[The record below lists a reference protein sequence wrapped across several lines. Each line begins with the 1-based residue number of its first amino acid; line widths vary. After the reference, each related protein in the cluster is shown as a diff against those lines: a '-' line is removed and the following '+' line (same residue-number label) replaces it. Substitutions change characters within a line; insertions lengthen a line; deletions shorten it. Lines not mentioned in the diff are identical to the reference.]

1 MLDEVGIADPAR
13 RMTQYPFELSGGM
26 CQRVM
31 IAIALICR
39 PRLLI
44 ADEPTTALDVTI
56 QAQILALIKRLRRET
71 GTGLLLITHDMGVV
85 ADMADR
91 ISVMYAGRVV
101 EEGDVFALF
110 RRQHHPYTRLL
121 LKSLPSIDAR
131 AARALQHDRGRGAGP
146 ALLADGLPLQ
156 PALPARR
163 RHLPHRGARCSRRS
177 RRPSARPAGTS
188 IASRSWTPD
197 EPAAAQDHRPEGA
210 LSDPPRRVPAA
221 DRRREGGR
229 WRQLRDPGGRD
240 LRAGR
245 RKRLR
250 QVDHRLCDAR
260 HRHGDRRAG
269 RFSRR
274 RPDAARSRGACATRN
289 ATCRSSS
296 RIRIPRSIR
305 R

>member
-1 MLDEVGIADPAR
+1 MLEEVGIADPAR
-13 RMTQYPFELSGGM
+13 RMPQYPFELSGGM

-121 LKSLPSIDAR
+121 LEKPAVDRHAAAR
-131 AARALQHDRGRGAGP
+131 AAEHDRGRGAGP
-146 ALLADGLPLQ
+146 ALLAAGLPLQ

-163 RHLPHRGARCSRRS
+163 RHLPHRGARARARRAE
-177 RRPSARPAGTS
+177 RSARPAGTS
-188 IASRSWTPD
+188 IAS
-197 EPAAAQDHRPEGA
+197 PE
-210 LSDPPRRVPAA
+210 L
-221 DRRREGGR
+221 
-229 WRQLRDPGGRD
+229 
-240 LRAGR
+240 
-245 RKRLR
+245 
-250 QVDHRLCDAR
+250 DAR
-260 HRHGDRRAG
+260 
-269 RFSRR
+269 
-274 RPDAARSRGACATRN
+274 
-289 ATCRSSS
+289 
-296 RIRIPRSIR
+296 
-305 R
+305 